1 MEFTY
6 ANFLSIWQII
16 VLVLT
21 GVSIVVGIVIF
32 ILNKIRFSSIRD
44 YKQKYD
50 YLANYDSK
58 MIFYAIV
65 AFALALTL
73 FINSVYNSTVQ
84 MSYVWFFV
92 RLFIAVCI
100 GTLIVYISYLM
111 MKFAYP
117 STLEKKMKKWRYKP
131 RVNKNTGNVMKLL
144 SEDEEDVHLDEGM
157 QAEENVFSV
166 DYDVWVDEET
176 QDIQIE
182 KYPGHL
188 MAYQCNS
195 CGFKTMKLVKEEI
208 VLAPT
213 EHTDGEMIKN
223 YQCTYCKAK
232 RSRTVKVANLSQ
244 TESHYELPTHLHFK
258 EEEKVNMVTL
268 EILISNGKT
277 KIFEF
282 TSTKQASE
290 FLKEFKLEEE

>member
-6 ANFLSIWQII
+6 AKFLSVWQII
-16 VLVLT
+16 ALALA
-21 GVSIVVGIVIF
+21 GAAIIVGIVIF
-32 ILNKIRFSSIRD
+32 IIHRLRFSSIRD

-50 YLANYDSK
+50 YLAANDSK
-58 MIFYAIV
+58 MIFFAIIS
-65 AFALALTL
+65 FAAALTL
-73 FINSVYNSTVQ
+73 FINTVYDTTVQ
-84 MSYVWFFV
+84 LSYVWFFV
-92 RLFIAVCI
+92 RLFIAICL

-111 MKFAYP
+111 MEFAYP
-117 STLEKKMKKWRYKP
+117 TTLEKKMKKWRYKP
-131 RVNKNTGNVMKLL
+131 RVNKKTGNIMKLL
-144 SEDEEDVHLDEGM
+144 SEEEEDVHLDEGM

-176 QDIQIE
+176 QDVQIE

-188 MAYQCNS
+188 MAFQCNS
-195 CGFKTMKLVKEEI
+195 CGFKTMKLIKEEI
-208 VLAPT
+208 ILAPT

-223 YQCTYCKAK
+223 YRCTYCSSK

-244 TESHYELPTHLHFK
+244 TESHYELPAHLHFK

-268 EILISNGKT
+268 ELHISNGKT

-282 TSTKQASE
+282 TSTVQASE
-290 FLKEFKLEEE
+290 FLKEFKLEV

>member
-1 MEFTY
+1 MG
-6 ANFLSIWQII
+6 A
-16 VLVLT
+16 
-21 GVSIVVGIVIF
+21 SIVTGIVIF
-32 ILNKIRFSSIRD
+32 ILHKIRFSSIGD

-50 YLANYDSK
+50 YLAANDAK
-58 MIFYAIV
+58 MIFYTIIS
-65 AFALALTL
+65 FAAALTL
-73 FINSVYNSTVQ
+73 FITTVYESTVVL
-84 MSYVWFFV
+84 SSIWFFV

-100 GTLIVYISYLM
+100 GTLIIYISYLM
-111 MKFAYP
+111 MEYAYP
-117 STLEKKMKKWRYKP
+117 ATLEKKMKKWRYKP
-131 RVNKNTGNVMKLL
+131 RINKKTGNTMKLL

-166 DYDVWVDEET
+166 DYDVWVDEENG
-176 QDIQIE
+176 DVQIE

-188 MAYQCNS
+188 IAYQCNS

-232 RSRTVKVANLSQ
+232 RSKTVKVAKLSQ
-244 TESHYELPTHLHFK
+244 TESHYELPSHLHFK
-258 EEEKVNMVTL
+258 EEEGVNLVTIEL
-268 EILISNGKT
+268 AISNGKT